1 MTVAILLKL
10 KEVPSANCEGS
21 QRFLVDGRRPNCR
34 FLTPDYE
41 HTSGEDLTRQEVEE
55 GNVLEM
61 ARADAADFFHTFR
74 TAEALQRFFGLRP
87 VQAVALEAYGIVI
100 PAAD

>member
-1 MTVAILLKL
+1 M
-10 KEVPSANCEGS
+10 
-21 QRFLVDGRRPNCR
+21 DGRRPNCR

-74 TAEALQRFFGLRP
+74 TDEELQRFFGLRP
-87 VQAVALEAYGIVI
+87 VRAVALEAYGILI
-100 PAAD
+100 PSRLTSRE

>member
-1 MTVAILLKL
+1 M
-10 KEVPSANCEGS
+10 
-21 QRFLVDGRRPNCR
+21 DGRRPNCR
-34 FLTPDYE
+34 FLTTDYE

-74 TAEALQRFFGLRP
+74 TAEALQRFFDLDRS
-87 VQAVALEAYGIVI
+87 AR
-100 PAAD
+100 